1 MRARDGGFFDSY
13 DFFGK
18 AIPGVV
24 WLFGIVLLLPMSIFP
39 DGETTVFTIRNVALI
54 LITGVAVGLVFG
66 EGIHNVAVNI
76 ERSFGWVRGW
86 LMRLRD
92 ATSSHRPY
100 PILFAQD
107 VVLGITGDSEG
118 PTDQTETETTADGVA
133 DTSDETDETEP
144 DITERL
150 KDWGENTK
158 SNWSNDLNV
167 DWVFPIEIA
176 HAMKDWTKRR
186 LKEVDTGLISHRDLF
201 VRNLEDQ
208 VLPYR
213 NTESRKE
220 TKYELFVNAVEN
232 ELDDLDV
239 TLERE
244 ESRLEELYP
253 LITTRLD
260 EAQPTRAGSF
270 QSRYSFCRSM
280 WVVLA
285 ALTITYLSV
294 FVHQNK
300 PALLETVSTLPTDV
314 VNFTAES
321 ILLQLVLAFLLAL
334 FIGVLIESFV
344 LVFAQNWRENALAS
358 LVTVVLYVVAAGGLV
373 WCGGDT
379 LAQIAGLIVG
389 LFVPLLDYSI
399 EFAAQLTDIYVTL
412 FNYKMDN
419 PNILLFSVFG
429 GLIGPLLVALTVS
442 TIAFFDAS
450 GDYKEYYVEY
460 LVTEY
465 TEKVHSSDGDEDSDE

>member
-76 ERSFGWVRGW
+76 ERSFGWLRGW

-107 VVLGITGDSEG
+107 VLLGKTGDPEG
-118 PTDQTETETTADGVA
+118 PPDQTGDESTVDGVA
-133 DTSDETDETEP
+133 DTSDETDKTETNFKP
-144 DITERL
+144 RMH
-150 KDWGENTK
+150 DWWENTK

-167 DWVFPIEIA
+167 DWVFPIEIG
-176 HAMKDWTKRR
+176 HAMKDWAKRR

-220 TKYELFVNAVEN
+220 TKYELFVNAVES

-244 ESRLEELYP
+244 GSRLEELYP

-285 ALTITYLSV
+285 GLTIAYLSV

-300 PALLETVSTLPTDV
+300 LALLDAVSTLPTDV
-314 VNFTAES
+314 ANFTAES
-321 ILLQLVLAFLLAL
+321 VILQLVLAFSLTL
-334 FIGVLIESFV
+334 FIGVLIESLV
-344 LVFAQNWRENALAS
+344 LVFAQNWRENALSS
-358 LVTVVLYVVAAGGLV
+358 LMTVGLYVVAAGGLV
-373 WCGGDT
+373 LFGGDI
-379 LAQIAGLIVG
+379 LAQIAGLLVH
-389 LFVPLLDYSI
+389 LFVPVLGYSI
-399 EFAAQLTDIYVTL
+399 ELAAQLTDIYATL
-412 FNYKMDN
+412 FNYKIDE
-419 PNILLFSVFG
+419 PDILLFSVFG
-429 GLIGPLLVALTVS
+429 GLIGPLIIVLTVS

-465 TEKVHSSDGDEDSDE
+465 TEKVHSSDGDKDPDD